1 MALSQRSSKKSRTEI
16 FPGFLSR
23 KMVILLFFCSLKQV
37 SDDDGESNKVLN
49 EQVHDLTKYVKIVHK
64 NLTQILD
71 MKLLKQRKLLWTG
84 KSTEKKLVKPIL
96 APVLPPVTD
105 TMKVIESNENTIT
118 EAPPKRMNLRER
130 LEQNKEWQET
140 KGKGME

>member
-1 MALSQRSSKKSRTEI
+1 M
-16 FPGFLSR
+16 
-23 KMVILLFFCSLKQV
+23 
-37 SDDDGESNKVLN
+37 N

-64 NLTQILD
+64 NLTQLLD
-71 MKLLKQRKLLWTG
+71 IKLLKQRKLLWTG

-105 TMKVIESNENTIT
+105 TTKPIESNENTIT
-118 EAPPKRMNLRER
+118 EAAPKKMNLRER